1 MLAIDTI
8 DRRIL
13 TLLQTD
19 ASVSCVQIA
28 SAVGLSQAQCSRRIE
43 RVKREGWI
51 VGIVALLD
59 RHRLGAGTQ
68 LFVRVKLRRKD
79 PTSIAEFSQ
88 AIRDLP
94 EVLDCHALLGS
105 FDFMLRVVVPDFEA
119 YRRFHAEKLNHV
131 PHVCESRCTPS
142 LGEVKYTTFLP
153 LPG

>member
-1 MLAIDTI
+1 MPAIDQI

-28 SAVGLSQAQCSRRIE
+28 AAVGLSQAQCSRRIE
-43 RVKREGWI
+43 RVKKDGWI

-68 LFVRVKLRRKD
+68 LFVRVKVRRKD
-79 PTSIAEFSQ
+79 PASIAEFSQ

-94 EVLDCHALLGS
+94 EVLECHALLGS
-105 FDFMLRVVVPDFEA
+105 FDFMLRIVVPDFEA
-119 YRRFHAEKLNHV
+119 YRRFHVEKLNHV
-131 PHVCESRCTPS
+131 PHVCESRCITS
-142 LGEVKYTTFLP
+142 VGEVKYTTFLP